1 MFSRFTALVAEVVG
15 FGPQQIRPE
24 DFTTHWR
31 AITDSIATSDA
42 GGSVSETDIPHHL
55 GAMAELLCEE
65 DSQKDSRDHGTMGLC
80 LEFMLRHRI
89 LDTLYIPCKNDYP
102 SGIRQEVLMFL
113 IHMLGRMEQ
122 PLLPHVSV
130 HQPVQKLI
138 QLCGLHPQS
147 PLALMEIQFL
157 RTICLKVHDDTRL
170 ADFLLVDLPV
180 KRSPLSPPSP
190 SVSSVSPNNASQSS
204 TSSPPVPTK
213 TVYLVAEAL
222 QRLVNHN
229 DSMVAMKA
237 YECLLSC
244 VSLRHEGV
252 ARVLASSQ
260 LPVLLASKLQY
271 HFQLIPLSCSHTS
284 IVGCNTG
291 WG

>member
-1 MFSRFTALVAEVVG
+1 MCVLFF
-15 FGPQQIRPE
+15 Q
-24 DFTTHWR
+24 
-31 AITDSIATSDA
+31 
-42 GGSVSETDIPHHL
+42 
-55 GAMAELLCEE
+55 
-65 DSQKDSRDHGTMGLC
+65 
-80 LEFMLRHRI
+80 
-89 LDTLYIPCKNDYP
+89 LDTFKQVYKHVTADSVKLTSKVMYVTLPYTVNVVIFF
-102 SGIRQEVLMFL
+102 GLFL
-113 IHMLGRMEQ
+113 LTLSS
-122 PLLPHVSV
+122 PLLWAA
-130 HQPVQKLI
+130 QKLI

-147 PLALMEIQFL
+147 PLALKEIQFL
-157 RTICLKVHDDTRL
+157 RTICLKVHDDICL

-190 SVSSVSPNNASQSS
+190 SLSSVSPNNDSQSS

-229 DSMVAMKA
+229 DSMVSLKA
-237 YECLLSC
+237 FECLLSC